1 MNYSNISSKDQNE
14 IMADLARKKAIIQ
27 KNRESKEVLAKNH
40 EMQGPR
46 IFMYDGNKSLMSS
59 FKAVS
64 LVQDHAQREAFAF
77 PLDLGALKLHSL
89 AENLEETKGFDPN
102 AINLK
107 MRELVL
113 MVHGS
118 LESKPKI
125 IDDFNEQNPECSK
138 NSIEKKL
145 KEAFIKDKRN
155 DDPRQR
161 YYATDETL
169 QNMQTEFPDGRNN
182 QQLIDLAR

>member
-1 MNYSNISSKDQNE
+1 M
-14 IMADLARKKAIIQ
+14 
-27 KNRESKEVLAKNH
+27 
-40 EMQGPR
+40 
-46 IFMYDGNKSLMSS
+46 
-59 FKAVS
+59 
-64 LVQDHAQREAFAF
+64 
-77 PLDLGALKLHSL
+77 
-89 AENLEETKGFDPN
+89 T
-102 AINLK
+102 
-107 MRELVL
+107 ELVL

-125 IDDFNEQNPECSK
+125 IDDFNEQNAECSK

-169 QNMQTEFPDGRNN
+169 SIMHMEFPDGRNN
-182 QQLIDLAR
+182 QQLVDLAR

>member
-1 MNYSNISSKDQNE
+1 M
-14 IMADLARKKAIIQ
+14 
-27 KNRESKEVLAKNH
+27 
-40 EMQGPR
+40 G
-46 IFMYDGNKSLMSS
+46 G

-64 LVQDHAQREAFAF
+64 LVQQNSQRETFAF

-107 MRELVL
+107 MKELVL

-125 IDDFNEQNPECSK
+125 IDDFNDQHPECSK

-145 KEAFIKDKRN
+145 KEAFVKDKRN

-169 QNMQTEFPDGRNN
+169 QIMHAEFPDGRNN
-182 QQLIDLAR
+182 AQLVGLAR